1 MKLTL
6 DEVKD
11 FYVKKG
17 YLLQSLADI
26 SLSLGVEEIALFLT
40 VNFSESHPEVVQAVR
55 EWIA

>member
-1 MKLTL
+1 MKLTPE
-6 DEVKD
+6 EVKD

-17 YLLQSLADI
+17 YLLQSIDDI
-26 SLSLGVEEIALFLT
+26 ALTLGVGNRELFLT